1 MRIGTLVKYQRWTEG
16 ITKDIRKIRRSD
28 QNEKVARADREMTKH
43 MGRKVTMKPQ
53 NSTRKVIKKVG
64 RKTRRGEGTVSVA
77 VGTNVAVVSRYV
89 AEIARRNERTSE
101 GGLRIL
107 SENVRTLR
115 KMIKIKAIAASV
127 LHQIENVCL
136 VGGAEVR

>member
-1 MRIGTLVKYQRWTEG
+1 MRIGKLGKYQRWTEG
-16 ITKDIRKIRRSD
+16 ITRDIRKIRRSD
-28 QNEKVARADREMTKH
+28 QNEKVARADQEMTKH
-43 MGRKVTMKPQ
+43 MGRKVTRKPQ
-53 NSTRKVIKKVG
+53 NFTRKVIKKVG
-64 RKTRRGEGTVSVA
+64 RKTWRGEGTGSVA
-77 VGTNVAVVSRYV
+77 GTNVAAVSRYV

-107 SENVRTLR
+107 SENARTLR